1 MRVGILLSIQGVVTK
16 LDADASFGGEELV
29 LAYHLFAL
37 RVLEER
43 GTKTVPRL
51 PIDMHDEIPWV
62 ICVGEG
68 LQVDDDGVVA
78 FRRQRGCRA
87 TVWFVAINQ
96 DDANV
101 DRAFARTN
109 ITSDIFLGTYDGD
122 QTIETSEERLGCF
135 PIEHL
140 GPP

>member
-1 MRVGILLSIQGVVTK
+1 MRVGTLLRIQGVMTE
-16 LDADASFGGEELV
+16 LDADASFGGKELV
-29 LAYHLFAL
+29 LAYHLSAL

-43 GTKTVPRL
+43 GTKAVPRL
-51 PIDMHDEIPWV
+51 PVDMHDEIPWV

-68 LQVDDDGVVA
+68 SQVDDDGVVA
-78 FRRQRGCRA
+78 FQRQRGSRA
-87 TVWFVAINQ
+87 TVWFIAVNQ

-101 DRAFARTN
+101 DCAFARAN
-109 ITSDIFLGTYDGD
+109 IASDIVLGTYDGD